1 MKENI
6 YLIIKFTVIDRKLYC
21 IIIANN
27 IIESYPNILTV

>member
-6 YLIIKFTVIDRKLYC
+6 YLINKFTVIDRKLYR

-27 IIESYPNILTV
+27 IIERAILTF